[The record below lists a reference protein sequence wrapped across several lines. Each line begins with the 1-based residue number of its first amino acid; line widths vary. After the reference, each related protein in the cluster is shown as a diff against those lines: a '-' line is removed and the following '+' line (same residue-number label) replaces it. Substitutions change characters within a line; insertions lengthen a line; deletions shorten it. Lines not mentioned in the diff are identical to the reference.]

1 MQEMKKDY
9 TGFLKIKFDDIKPGD
24 NTLYCNEWFIAFST
38 TQALKY
44 GAPIVIAVINFIVTV
59 IFDHLG
65 DFQKSP
71 SVNDRTQSTFQKLT
85 IIQYF
90 NIAVLTLIINMRVR
104 WKLIEGWPVLNGDYQ
119 DFNVAWYKNIGAQ
132 LTFTLFINAFTPHL
146 SKLAAPFIAKI
157 KQCLDRGCK
166 CSIYNEKTKAVNTK
180 KLIQKDVEDLYV
192 GPEIQAFFVYAQYF
206 TSLWTIMSY
215 SGGQPLL
222 YIVGFLNY
230 FVLYWV
236 FKFLL
241 VKFYKKT
248 TAFNQELPIT
258 SIRYFRIS
266 LVFHFLLALVSFT
279 NSNLLSAN
287 NIEFIE
293 NV

>member
-1 MQEMKKDY
+1 
-9 TGFLKIKFDDIKPGD
+9 
-24 NTLYCNEWFIAFST
+24 
-38 TQALKY
+38 
-44 GAPIVIAVINFIVTV
+44 
-59 IFDHLG
+59 
-65 DFQKSP
+65 
-71 SVNDRTQSTFQKLT
+71 
-85 IIQYF
+85 
-90 NIAVLTLIINMRVR
+90 MRVR
-104 WKLIEGWPVLNGDYQ
+104 WKLVEGWPVLNGDYQ

-157 KQCLDRGCK
+157 KQCLDRGCS
-166 CSIYNEKTKAVNTK
+166 CSIYNKNTKAVNTK
-180 KLIQKDVEDLYV
+180 KLIQRDLEDLYV

-206 TSLWTIMSY
+206 TSLCTIMSY
-215 SGGQPLL
+215 SGGQPML

-258 SIRYFRIS
+258 SIKYFRIS
-266 LVFHFLLALVSFT
+266 LALHFLLALVSFT